1 MQSGTLSLASE
12 MDVVGACRTAGDTA
26 AGAKYATPHV
36 SQSRAA
42 PRYAQGAVGVMA
54 PMGSHVEDR
63 QVADR
68 PIPVRG
74 LQAIADYFKHSGITG
89 GVSDV

>member
-1 MQSGTLSLASE
+1 
-12 MDVVGACRTAGDTA
+12 
-26 AGAKYATPHV
+26 
-36 SQSRAA
+36 
-42 PRYAQGAVGVMA
+42 
-54 PMGSHVEDR
+54 MGSHVEDW